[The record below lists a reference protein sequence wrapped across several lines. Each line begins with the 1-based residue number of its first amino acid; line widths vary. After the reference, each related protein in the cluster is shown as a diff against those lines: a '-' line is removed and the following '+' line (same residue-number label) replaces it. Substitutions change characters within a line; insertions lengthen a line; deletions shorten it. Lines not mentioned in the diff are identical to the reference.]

1 MDPGSGVG
9 GGWGGRRWASL
20 LLAAS
25 ARLYGVLLGLYPKA
39 FRRRYGAEMRRDFA
53 DLSREVLGE
62 GGGAGL
68 ARVWGAAFSDLAITA
83 LMERS
88 AVLPRISAR
97 ATGAIVLMAATV
109 AMASSILPPQYE
121 ASAKVK
127 VVQGPLPEGQ
137 LVLLGSNVEE
147 FQQFVQTM
155 VARIQTR
162 LVAEEVIQREGL
174 DTTPQAFVKN
184 LTVEQ
189 SQSTLTVDI
198 SYKSPDPQE
207 AQRVVNA
214 VSDVSSERLSGISAG
229 SAGIKAKVWQHAAV
243 AAVSPNPLRNGLLVL
258 VSGLLVCMGLAFA
271 LPRVAASGIGRAS
284 LRAAGTVCRTVSG
297 SRGMPA
303 TSPATKDAK
312 EKELLEALAR
322 RGKLTVAGVALETSL
337 TVEEANRM
345 LSELAAKGHI
355 EVAVE
360 HGRLLY
366 SLREGDA
373 PRDGAQ

>member
-1 MDPGSGVG
+1 M
-9 GGWGGRRWASL
+9 
-20 LLAAS
+20 
-25 ARLYGVLLGLYPKA
+25 
-39 FRRRYGAEMRRDFA
+39 
-53 DLSREVLGE
+53 
-62 GGGAGL
+62 

-97 ATGAIVLMAATV
+97 ATGVIVLMAATV

-189 SQSTLTVDI
+189 SESTLTVDI

-284 LRAAGTVCRTVSG
+284 LRATGTVCRTVSG

-355 EVAVE
+355 EVVVE

>member
-1 MDPGSGVG
+1 MDPGSGGG
-9 GGWGGRRWASL
+9 GGWGDRRWASSL

-189 SQSTLTVDI
+189 SESTLTVDI

-271 LPRVAASGIGRAS
+271 LPRVAASGIGRAA
-284 LRAAGTVCRTVSG
+284 LRATRAFVGAFVAAEVAAQGYRAD
-297 SRGMPA
+297 RLAPA
-303 TSPATKDAK
+303 TEATK
-312 EKELLEALAR
+312 EKELPKALGPRAR
-322 RGKLTVAGVALETSL
+322 RY
-337 TVEEANRM
+337 RR
-345 LSELAAKGHI
+345 
-355 EVAVE
+355 
-360 HGRLLY
+360 RL
-366 SLREGDA
+366 R
-373 PRDGAQ
+373 PRDVAYGGGGRPDAAL